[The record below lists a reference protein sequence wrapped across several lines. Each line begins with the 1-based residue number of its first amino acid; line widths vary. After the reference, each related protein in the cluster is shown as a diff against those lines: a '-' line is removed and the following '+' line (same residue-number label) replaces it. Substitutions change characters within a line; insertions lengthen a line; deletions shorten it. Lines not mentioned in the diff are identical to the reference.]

1 MVAVLNSWQYYMK
14 THFGYG
20 CISSTVTVT
29 CVTELTYQHR
39 AVLRKPRRF
48 GYSKDEFANVASPA
62 TDPPSPFGSSVSLP
76 LLETVEDN
84 LPLAGRRNASLD
96 RPFPNHRH
104 L

>member
-62 TDPPSPFGSSVSLP
+62 TDPPSPFGSSVSL
-76 LLETVEDN
+76 ECSCRWNAITGTNTIRTED
-84 LPLAGRRNASLD
+84 LRRD
-96 RPFPNHRH
+96 
-104 L
+104 